1 MWFSWLTH
9 FLHFKTKILCLG
21 FIPNQCPN
29 ASISV
34 FGEVQEW
41 GEVHW
46 LQQIHTQM
54 GQFFSPVMQTQNFHM
69 PSPKQGKVIWPICLI
84 MESLIHVHLWKSI
97 ITRMSSES
105 MLTKH
110 PRTMWNFWFHVT
122 VSWDSQCTVVDLST
136 RTAFLNI
143 GAIPWLRESWIK
155 KYITHHN
162 NTTWRCRRRFGLFQL
177 KWEVMYFQSNI
188 L

>member
-1 MWFSWLTH
+1 MHWLRVHTIWCCFQMFRNLSSQFLRIFTANLYRYFVNTSKEYILIKVALSRYILRMWFSWLTH

-21 FIPNQCPN
+21 FIPNQCRN

-46 LQQIHTQM
+46 LQQIHIQM

-97 ITRMSSES
+97 ITQMNSES
-105 MLTKH
+105 MLMGDR
-110 PRTMWNFWFHVT
+110 RTTWNFWCHVT
-122 VSWDSQCTVVDLST
+122 VSWDSHGSL
-136 RTAFLNI
+136 I
-143 GAIPWLRESWIK
+143 
-155 KYITHHN
+155 
-162 NTTWRCRRRFGLFQL
+162 
-177 KWEVMYFQSNI
+177 
-188 L
+188 